1 MLLTIRHADSS
12 PKFMCLAADGALVAV
27 KRRVMEPVNKVKI
40 LPVYVSM
47 KEILGNGKVM
57 GKKSF
62 HMKKP
67 KPNSDIIGKLL
78 IYKLNIC
85 IK

>member
-1 MLLTIRHADSS
+1 
-12 PKFMCLAADGALVAV
+12 MCLTAGGAPVAV

-40 LPVYVSM
+40 LPLYVSM
-47 KEILGNGKVM
+47 KDILGNGKVM

-67 KPNSDIIGKLL
+67 KPNSDIIRKPL
-78 IYKLNIC
+78 IRKLNMC